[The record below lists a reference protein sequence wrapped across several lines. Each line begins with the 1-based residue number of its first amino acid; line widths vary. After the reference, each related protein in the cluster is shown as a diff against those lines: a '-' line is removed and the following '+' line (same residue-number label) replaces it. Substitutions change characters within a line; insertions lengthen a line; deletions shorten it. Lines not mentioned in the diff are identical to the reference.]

1 MGLNNGSE
9 AHQTGSETPSTTTI
23 LKDNN
28 EDDLHRHEFGLALR
42 ALLNR
47 KNGVTFNLEVTGSS
61 VDLMRWLWSV

>member
-1 MGLNNGSE
+1 MGLNNGSK

-28 EDDLHRHEFGLALR
+28 EDNLHRHEFGLALQ

-47 KNGVTFNLEVTGSS
+47 KKGVTFNLEVTGSS
-61 VDLMRWLWSV
+61 VDLMC